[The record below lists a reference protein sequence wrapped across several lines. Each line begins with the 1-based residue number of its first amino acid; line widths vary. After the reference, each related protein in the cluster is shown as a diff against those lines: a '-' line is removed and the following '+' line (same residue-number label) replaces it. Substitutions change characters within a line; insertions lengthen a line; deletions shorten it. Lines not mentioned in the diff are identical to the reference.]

1 MLQGTHDVRA
11 IPLTPST
18 IVIAAASVQG
28 AGYRVQGDAASPLLP
43 ARGEAGYR
51 VQGDT
56 ASPLLPAMVAIGFA
70 PTAFETLAA
79 PEDALVS
86 K

>member
-1 MLQGTHDVRA
+1 MRA

-43 ARGEAGYR
+43 AMVAIGFAPTAFETLAGYR
-51 VQGDT
+51 VQG
-56 ASPLLPAMVAIGFA
+56 AGHRA